1 MKRGVVYYATMGL
14 LAGLAYLTL
23 AWQVGVIVGMM
34 LP

>member
-23 AWQVGVIVGMM
+23 AWQGVIVGLL